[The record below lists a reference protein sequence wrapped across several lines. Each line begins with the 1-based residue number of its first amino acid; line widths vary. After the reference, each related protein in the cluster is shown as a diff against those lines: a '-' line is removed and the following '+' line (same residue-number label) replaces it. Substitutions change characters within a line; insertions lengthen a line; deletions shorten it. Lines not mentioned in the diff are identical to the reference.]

1 VERPGRKRQER
12 EMCEC
17 WVCAFI
23 SDAIVLVE
31 GMASHFKVR
40 ARVGREE
47 RALNV
52 RNQSA
57 LAL

>member
-1 VERPGRKRQER
+1 
-12 EMCEC
+12 MCEC

-23 SDAIVLVE
+23 GDAIVLLE

-40 ARVGREE
+40 ARVGLEE